1 MFDILEKIWV
11 LIKKEKKKHDRY
23 SEWMKESML
32 IFWRRNSLNVEKKTK
47 KTGNYFRYFS
57 IWLSNLYMTNDWLSI
72 KKKISNL
79 YEREKKILV
88 SITGLPPWNSA
99 DPVFYW
105 IVINK
110 Q

>member
-1 MFDILEKIWV
+1 
-11 LIKKEKKKHDRY
+11 
-23 SEWMKESML
+23 MKESML
-32 IFWRRNSLNVEKKTK
+32 IFWRRNSLNVEKKNPK
-47 KTGNYFRYFS
+47 KLGIISDTFPLIKQF
-57 IWLSNLYMTNDWLSI
+57 IHEKWLIVN

-79 YEREKKILV
+79 YEREREREKKILV